1 MAALALQFHIVLMNG
16 LSQNLH
22 SHLPEIPSS
31 YLTSSSHGEKTIA
44 KPILLRSITVPTVAK
59 PEIGQSASTTPSSL
73 FNLPNLSLKQLSH
86 PPVSFFPHQ
95 YHPYI
100 KATIIAKV
108 SSLVSL
114 CQILSP
120 NNLFHILKYGHI
132 YKP

>member
-1 MAALALQFHIVLMNG
+1 MATLALQFHIFLMNG

-22 SHLPEIPSS
+22 SHLPEIPFS

-86 PPVSFFPHQ
+86 PPVSFFSSPIPPLYQGHNYCKSLLTSQ
-95 YHPYI
+95 PMSNLVPQQSVSHPKIWSY
-100 KATIIAKV
+100 
-108 SSLVSL
+108 L
-114 CQILSP
+114 
-120 NNLFHILKYGHI
+120 
-132 YKP
+132 